1 MSIIEKLDY
10 DHAVALIKNIIQERK
25 LSWRNLHWRE
35 RRYLISAALVFAAI
49 WGLTGAYLLLAPAKY
64 QSEFSLILPGSG
76 SGGSLNVESIGQ
88 AQGSSSSAFAS
99 ASLSPTE
106 NYKRLLSTNRT
117 LRSAAISI
125 DETADALPAPKIELI
140 DQTNLII
147 VEMAGGSAQ
156 QAERRA
162 TAVKDQFLLQLQALR
177 KDEAEQR
184 EIADSQHLVEL
195 EKKVKDAQEK
205 LLKFQAANGLVS
217 LDQFNNRIANL
228 DALQEKERE
237 ERTKLR
243 GKSAQTRSFSAILGT
258 GVGGANKA
266 LKLKSDPIF
275 QGLAA
280 KYASASVSTEEKSAT
295 LGDNHGAL
303 IMIKDERDNLRN
315 ALLRR
320 GREISGLGNRA
331 ILNNIDISV
340 SDGRSNLMQGMALA
354 ESERSSMGAS
364 LSEIRRDIDKLS
376 ANRGELVVKASQL
389 ADLIRAHRVAEA
401 VFSSALARLDTN
413 KQDSFASY
421 PLVQVLEAPSLPTSP
436 SSPSKIIAIAGAVA
450 ATIFLIIGLTLLWLR
465 QRIIRK
471 IFKNS

>member
-1 MSIIEKLDY
+1 MSLIEKLDY
-10 DHAVALIKNIIQERK
+10 DHAVLFVKDIIQKRK
-25 LSWRNLHWRE
+25 LHWRNLHWRE
-35 RRYLISAALVFAAI
+35 RRYLISALLVFMAI
-49 WGLTGAYLLLAPAKY
+49 WGLTSAYLALAPAKY

-88 AQGSSSSAFAS
+88 AQSSSSSAFAS

-106 NYKRLLSTNRT
+106 NYKRLLTTNRT
-117 LRSAAISI
+117 LRNAAISI
-125 DETADALPAPKIELI
+125 GENADQFPAPKIELI

-147 VEMAGGSAQ
+147 VEIAGGSAE
-156 QAERRA
+156 QAEKRA

-195 EKKVKDAQEK
+195 EKKVKDAQER
-205 LLKFQAANGLVS
+205 LLKFQAENGLVS

-243 GKSAQTRSFSAILGT
+243 GKSAQTQRFSSILET

-275 QGLAA
+275 QGLAE
-280 KYASASVSTEEKSAT
+280 KYASASVLTEEKSAT
-295 LGDNHGAL
+295 LGDNHGEL
-303 IMIKDERDNLRN
+303 IVSKDERDNLRN
-315 ALLRR
+315 AMLKR
-320 GREISGLGNRA
+320 GREISGLNSRA
-331 ILNNIDISV
+331 ILNTIDITV
-340 SDGRSNLMQGMALA
+340 SDGRSNLMQGMAVA
-354 ESERSSMGAS
+354 ESERFGIGAS
-364 LSEIRRDIDKLS
+364 LSEIRRDISKLS
-376 ANRGELVVKASQL
+376 ANRGELVLKASQL

-421 PLVQVLEAPSLPTSP
+421 PLVQVLEAPSLPDGP
-436 SSPSKIIAIAGAVA
+436 SSPSKIIALAGAIA
-450 ATIFLIIGLTLLWLR
+450 ASIFLFIGLTLLWLR

-471 IFKNS
+471 IFKKK